1 MAQSILR
8 TALRLRDTR
17 DAIIFGRTLSREEIS
32 ELKRLLVLMRYF
44 NQQIDHK
51 PDLQMKVV
59 WRIQF
64 VREAIAFSDTQMK
77 GIYRTIAEENVKIFG

>member
-17 DAIIFGRTLSREEIS
+17 DAIIFGRTLSQEEIS
-32 ELKRLLVLMRYF
+32 ELKRLLVLMRHF

-64 VREAIAFSDTQMK
+64 VREAIEFSNIQTK
-77 GIYRTIAEENVKIFG
+77 GMYKTLAEENVKIFG